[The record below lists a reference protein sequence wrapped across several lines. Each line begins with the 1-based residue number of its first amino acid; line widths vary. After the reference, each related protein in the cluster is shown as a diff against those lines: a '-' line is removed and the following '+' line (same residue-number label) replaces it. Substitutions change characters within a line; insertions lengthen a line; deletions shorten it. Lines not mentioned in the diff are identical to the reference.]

1 MSTAKQVHA
10 RSLHVAVSKGSLQHL
25 IDSAL
30 GTSGDIRPANVDAI
44 VRGLSRQ
51 VTQPSPN
58 IENASSFAIPS
69 YPVRVVADLLGL
81 TERQR
86 ETLRSMAESVTAH
99 EYGKVE
105 GGNAVFVSTSVNK
118 ASVILHA
125 MGFSRD
131 RDNGRV
137 SSPRFTKALEY
148 SSGRSAAATASVELN
163 SSTGVVY
170 ARISVD

>member
-10 RSLHVAVSKGSLQHL
+10 RFLHVALSKGGIRHL
-25 IDSAL
+25 VHSAF
-30 GTSGDIRPANVDAI
+30 GTSGDNRPANVDT
-44 VRGLSRQ
+44 VTRGQAWQ
-51 VTQPSPN
+51 VNQSSTN

-81 TERQR
+81 TERQK

-118 ASVILHA
+118 ACVTLHA
-125 MGFSRD
+125 MGFTRD

-137 SSPRFTKALEY
+137 ASPRFTKALEY

-170 ARISVD
+170 TRISVE